1 MSTAF
6 RLLANV
12 ECRKSGNALVTCTP
26 RRKCSPTILIF
37 PCACGSVR
45 KYTSSNYSFKRGLTD
60 NRPLFISVVKA
71 PEKKRAIVE
80 PVITDRGS
88 DDQVS
93 FIERV
98 FFFFFFFFSPWKTS
112 SIRERDAVM
121 DRRMM
126 VLDGV

>member
-1 MSTAF
+1 MFTDDINFPVRVWF
-6 RLLANV
+6 R
-12 ECRKSGNALVTCTP
+12 R
-26 RRKCSPTILIF
+26 
-37 PCACGSVR
+37 GSVR

-60 NRPLFISVVKA
+60 NRLISVVKA

-93 FIERV
+93 FIEHV
-98 FFFFFFFFSPWKTS
+98 FFFFFFFSPWKTS